1 MLPATALNHEEEWRK
16 GYCYYYGV
24 NVQSDLGTATVS
36 DLLCVP
42 IWFLIIPTLSTRALW
57 QLPTDTSSRNA
68 WETWQ
73 KKSTEFVLRN
83 ISLIIVVFVNIA
95 VKSDNM
101 GPSTLLPVWR
111 NSCYGFLSALKIHRP
126 RPGLNPRILA
136 VIVITLPVG
145 HQGWRRT
152 GWWRGFP
159 FRISSRLDC
168 LLRPSACAHE
178 NGRVVPLNGP
188 LPALSE
194 FDPSYIIIVTV
205 CKIVVLDFT
214 YCLNYT
220 V

>member
-1 MLPATALNHEEEWRK
+1 MKRNDEKVTVAVTGWTYKATLAPRACLI
-16 GYCYYYGV
+16 YCASP
-24 NVQSDLGTATVS
+24 SDFWS
-36 DLLCVP
+36 FLLCP
-42 IWFLIIPTLSTRALW
+42 PELSGNYQRTHLVEMHEK
-57 QLPTDTSSRNA
+57 LG
-68 WETWQ
+68 
-73 KKSTEFVLRN
+73 KKMATEFFLRN

-95 VKSDNM
+95 VKSDDM
-101 GPSTLLPVWR
+101 GSTTLLPLWR
-111 NSCYGFLSALKIHRP
+111 NSCYGFLSPLKIHRP
-126 RPGLNPRILA
+126 RPGLNPLILA

-159 FRISSRLDC
+159 FRISSTLDC

-178 NGRVVPLNGP
+178 NGGVVPLNGP

-214 YCLNYT
+214 HCLNYT
-220 V
+220 I